1 MRFTR
6 ALLKP
11 PPPTFADGITSARDG
26 APDLDKALAQHQ
38 ACVAALERCGLAVSV
53 LPPDSAH
60 PDSCFVEDTA
70 IVTARGAI
78 ATRPGASAR
87 QGEVESV
94 AAALRAW
101 YPDLARIMPPGT
113 VDGGDV
119 CEADGHFLIGLS
131 RRTNDEGAR
140 QLAAWLAD
148 LGYPSDTIDIRG
160 NRRLLHLKSG
170 LAYLGDGRMVRTSD
184 LQAAEA
190 LAPYDQMVVPDVERY
205 AANCVAVNDKVL
217 IAADYPQFA
226 AMLDRQGYATITLEM
241 SEFRRMD
248 GGLSCLSLR
257 F

>member
-1 MRFTR
+1 MNFTK
-6 ALLKP
+6 ALLRP
-11 PPPTFADGITSARDG
+11 PPPTFSRGLTSAHAG
-26 APDLDKALAQHQ
+26 APDYALALAQHQ
-38 ACVAALERCGLAVSV
+38 AYTAALERCGLAVSV
-53 LPPDSAH
+53 LPAEPDY
-60 PDSCFVEDTA
+60 PDSCFVEDVA
-70 IVTARGAI
+70 ILTPRGAI
-78 ATRPGASAR
+78 MTRPGAQSR
-87 QGEVESV
+87 QGEAETV
-94 AAALRAW
+94 AAALRVH

-148 LGYPSDTIDIRG
+148 LGYPSDTINIRASS
-160 NRRLLHLKSG
+160 RLLHLKSG

-184 LQAAEA
+184 LPGAEA
-190 LAPYDQMVVPDVERY
+190 LAPYDQLVVPDVERY
-205 AANCVAVNDKVL
+205 AANCLAVNGKLL

-226 AMLDRQGYATITLEM
+226 AMLDRQGYESIALEM
-241 SEFRRMD
+241 SEFRKMD